1 MSFPPSPSS
10 QGTPSG
16 DSPLG
21 HPQQLSSTDSRPSTA
36 NSAPNAFAAGESIMT
51 PTIASTQAAGGAVR
65 RKPARRANTAERRAT
80 HNAVERQRRE
90 TLNGRFLDLA
100 ALLPNL
106 ATVRRPSKS
115 AIVNSS
121 IALVHTQRRFRAIAA
136 RELRALA
143 LEAEN
148 LRREVN
154 EWRAA
159 FPGQAQS
166 VPSAALNNAEGANT
180 NTNTLEAVLEP
191 VRSADFVALMELEEV
206 SEEEMSMNEQ
216 ERIAY
221 EMRGGDSGPLAA
233 SFGEDGEDEYGVLG
247 GLGGEDDL
255 SDGQRFVAAQQ
266 TPAAT
271 AATSPSVVRT
281 NAGARARAQSL
292 TVPRLNQQVAQQQQ
306 QQYQQQQPANLA
318 QLQQQLQLNN
328 QQAQAAAA
336 LIPSSY
342 HHPSQMQQ
350 QQQAQLQAQHAQ
362 QQQQAALL
370 QQQQQ
375 QQQYVLQQHQLQQQ
389 AMQMA
394 AAAAASSGFAH
405 SFLPPTFDA
414 IAAAAA
420 GFQHQQSP
428 NVQTPGAN
436 VNNEQ
441 EAAKLA
447 AWNAHLFS
455 AALAA
460 QRDQQQQQ
468 FNAQFQTP
476 PSSGHGAAGPF
487 GGQNQAQQQQQFLQ
501 HFQRAGEQQ
510 QMQQQQQMQNN
521 NNNSNGQGSASS
533 ENGDD
538 MDGTGVSTPSS
549 RSSVPPSLSLSISS
563 LSSAQSQSPSMNS
576 PSSLAGGAGGMPSSL
591 PSALASPLHNL
602 SLGQQ
607 QDFGFGSYASS
618 APGVGGNWGALA
630 GGAKGSPVGTPV
642 GQTPPPL
649 NGVQTTGG
657 GGGGMGGYNAYP
669 MMSMF
674 I

>member
-1 MSFPPSPSS
+1 
-10 QGTPSG
+10 
-16 DSPLG
+16 
-21 HPQQLSSTDSRPSTA
+21 
-36 NSAPNAFAAGESIMT
+36 MT

-143 LEAEN
+143 HEAEN

-166 VPSAALNNAEGANT
+166 VPSAALNNAEGAN
-180 NTNTLEAVLEP
+180 NSTLEAVLEP

-255 SDGQRFVAAQQ
+255 SDGQRFVAGQQ
-266 TPAAT
+266 TPAA
-271 AATSPSVVRT
+271 ASTSPSVVRT

-292 TVPRLNQQVAQQQQ
+292 TVPRLNQQQQVAQQQQ
-306 QQYQQQQPANLA
+306 QYQQQPANLA
-318 QLQQQLQLNN
+318 QLQQQLQLNT

-342 HHPSQMQQ
+342 HHPSQMQHAAQ
-350 QQQAQLQAQHAQ
+350 LQAQSQNQLAQSQAQLQAQAQQAHAQ
-362 QQQQAALL
+362 QAQQAALL

-420 GFQHQQSP
+420 GFQHPSQGS

-487 GGQNQAQQQQQFLQ
+487 GSQSQAQAQQQQSFLQ

-510 QMQQQQQMQNN
+510 MQQQQMQNN
-521 NNNSNGQGSASS
+521 NNQTQNQNQGSASS
-533 ENGDD
+533 ENGDE
-538 MDGTGVSTPSS
+538 MDGGVSTPSS

-563 LSSAQSQSPSMNS
+563 LSSAQSQSQSPSMNS
-576 PSSLAGGAGGMPSSL
+576 PSSLAGAGGMPSSL

-607 QDFGFGSYASS
+607 QQDFGFGSYASS
-618 APGVGGNWGALA
+618 APGVGGNWGSL
-630 GGAKGSPVGTPV
+630 AKGSPVGTPV

-649 NGVQTTGG
+649 GAVPATGG